1 MILVR
6 KKTETGW
13 WQGEVQASG
22 TVNILLVYLHILD
35 FRVIRI
41 NQIFCTS
48 ILVANMIEKFKL

>member
-48 ILVANMIEKFKL
+48 ILVANMI